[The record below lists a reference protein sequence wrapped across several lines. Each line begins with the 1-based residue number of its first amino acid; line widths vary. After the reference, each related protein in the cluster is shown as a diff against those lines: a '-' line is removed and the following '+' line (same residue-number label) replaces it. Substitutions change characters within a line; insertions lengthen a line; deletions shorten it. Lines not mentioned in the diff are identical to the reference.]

1 MRNNEAA
8 PAHLESL
15 ARILRDLAEEQIEL
29 FEHAYHPHAFGD
41 FELILGRGHDQLK
54 FSWDARQSVL
64 SVSFAK
70 VQNKNAKP
78 NWTHDAD
85 FSLPNGDGV
94 YAEIAS
100 QSLSMLAI

>member
-1 MRNNEAA
+1 MRHNEAA

-15 ARILRDLAEEQIEL
+15 ARILRELAEEQIEL
-29 FEHAYHPHAFGD
+29 FEHAYHPHARGS

-54 FSWDARQSVL
+54 FSWDARKSIL
-64 SVSFAK
+64 SVSCAK
-70 VQNKNAKP
+70 VQNESAMP

-85 FSLPNGDGV
+85 FSLPNGDEV

-100 QSLSMLAI
+100 QSVSMLTI